1 MDSCIYFHK
10 LADMRLSRMQS
21 GGLTPEEEE
30 KYNAYLSWPG
40 TLPAVF
46 REDFLALETKKMETP
61 LSLVLKRCHGL
72 R

>member
-1 MDSCIYFHK
+1 MLNGHGFVHHFFTK

-46 REDFLALETKKMETP
+46 REDFLALETKKNWRLRCS
-61 LSLVLKRCHGL
+61 LS
-72 R
+72 